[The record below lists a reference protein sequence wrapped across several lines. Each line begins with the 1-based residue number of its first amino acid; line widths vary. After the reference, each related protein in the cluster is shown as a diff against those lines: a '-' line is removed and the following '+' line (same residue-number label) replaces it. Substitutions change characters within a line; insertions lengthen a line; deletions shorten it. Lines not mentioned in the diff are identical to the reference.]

1 MVSTVAVISDVHGM
15 LWALDRVL
23 DEPAVSG
30 ADLVVVTGDHTWG
43 PEPTAVLDRLVQLG
57 DRVALIRGNADRE
70 LLAMSQGLDVGLA
83 DDPLSVWGAAQ
94 LGPGH
99 QRLLEQMPQT
109 LTLDLPGFGP
119 VLFCHAT
126 PRNDEEVVL
135 VDSRV
140 ERWTEVLADLPAHVR
155 TVVCGHTHM
164 PFTRLI
170 DGRLI
175 VNSGSVGLPYG
186 QPGAHWALLNNGT
199 VTLGRTPLDRDA
211 LIRETERS
219 STFPGITDWLA
230 ATFVEPASD
239 LDALA
244 NFGPRDGRQPT

>member
-1 MVSTVAVISDVHGM
+1 MAVISDIHGM

-23 DEPAVSG
+23 EEPAVGG
-30 ADLVVVTGDHTWG
+30 ADLIVVTGDYTWG

-57 DRVALIRGNADRE
+57 DRAALVRGNADRE
-70 LLAMSQGLDVGLA
+70 LLAMAQGLDVGLA
-83 DDPLSVWGAAQ
+83 DDPLSMWGAAQ
-94 LGPGH
+94 LGPDH

-109 LTLDLPGFGP
+109 ITLDLPGVGP

-135 VDSRV
+135 VNSRV
-140 ERWTEVLADLPAHVR
+140 ERWADVLADLPADVR

-164 PFTRLI
+164 PFTRLV

-186 QPGAHWALLNNGT
+186 QPGAHWALLSNGT
-199 VTLGRTPLDRDA
+199 VTLGHTLLDRDD
-211 LIRETERS
+211 LIRETAQS
-219 STFPGITDWLA
+219 STFPDVTDWLT